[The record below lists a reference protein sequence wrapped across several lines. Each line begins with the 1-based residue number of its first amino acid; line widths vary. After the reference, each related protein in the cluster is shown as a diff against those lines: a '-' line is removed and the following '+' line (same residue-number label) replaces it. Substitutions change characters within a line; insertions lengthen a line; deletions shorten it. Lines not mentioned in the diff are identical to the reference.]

1 MQPGALDVEPH
12 ASFGELTR
20 RQSMGLCDCI
30 ESAANAFDCPG
41 PVLRQSFHVASKS
54 PRWLDAIGA
63 GPDSS
68 P

>member
-20 RQSMGLCDCI
+20 RQFMSLCDCI
-30 ESAANAFDCPG
+30 ESAAHAFDCPG
-41 PVLRQSFHVASKS
+41 PVLRQSVHRASKS
-54 PRWLDAIGA
+54 PRLLDAIGA
-63 GPDSS
+63 GADST